1 MSRTIRELMETV
13 SDLEYDTDVIDQEEQ
28 EDVKPS
34 RYVVNLHND
43 DYTEGMTVAR
53 VLKDVFGMSGETAF
67 QAMMAA
73 HNHGKSTIA
82 SYGSKDV
89 ADTKAG
95 LANAQIKEADPEYTE
110 VFQVEKDI

>member
-1 MSRTIRELMETV
+1 MSFRKLLEAMP
-13 SDLEYDTDVIDQEEQ
+13 DLDFAQDVIDKEEQ
-28 EDVKPS
+28 KDVKPN

-53 VLKDVFGMSGETAF
+53 VLKDVFGMSGEGAF

-73 HNHGKSTIA
+73 HTHGKSTIA

-89 ADTKAG
+89 AESKAAQ
-95 LANAQIKEADPEYTE
+95 ANAQIKESDPEYTE
-110 VFQVEKDI
+110 VFQVEKDV

>member
-1 MSRTIRELMETV
+1 MP
-13 SDLEYDTDVIDQEEQ
+13 DLDFAQDVIDKEEQ
-28 EDVKPS
+28 KDVKPN

-53 VLKDVFGMSGETAF
+53 VLKDVFGMSGEGAF

-73 HNHGKSTIA
+73 HTHGKSTIA

-89 ADTKAG
+89 AESKAAQ
-95 LANAQIKEADPEYTE
+95 ANAQIKESDPEYTE
-110 VFQVEKDI
+110 VFQVEKDV